1 MQKRGSKQFF
11 LYLCHKKKEEREEK
25 EQNVNSHNIVSLF
38 LVEINYI

>member
-11 LYLCHKKKEEREEK
+11 YICVTKKKEEREEK